1 MKRIVSGGLA
11 AVLLL
16 MCASL
21 QGCGGGG
28 AHTSTTVDATTTG
41 QELTDL
47 KKALDEG
54 VITQK
59 EYDKKR
65 EEILKSK

>member
-1 MKRIVSGGLA
+1 MERIIAGGLA
-11 AVLLL
+11 AFLVL
-16 MCASL
+16 MSASL

-28 AHTSTTVDATTTG
+28 SKTTVNSTTTG

-47 KKALDEG
+47 KRALDEG

-65 EEILKSK
+65 NEILRGK

>member
-1 MKRIVSGGLA
+1 MKRIVAGGFA
-11 AVLLL
+11 AILVL
-16 MCASL
+16 MSASL

-28 AHTSTTVDATTTG
+28 AKTSVNSTTTG

-47 KKALDEG
+47 KRALDQG
-54 VITQK
+54 IITQK

-65 EEILKSK
+65 REILKRS